1 LCQVEVREAEDG
13 EHVIPGKVLIA
24 PGGYHMLLQRSGSSY
39 YVVIKDGPMVC
50 HQKPSVEVMF
60 NSVAKY
66 AGSNAIGA
74 ILTGMGEDGAEGLLA
89 MRKAGART
97 IGQDEASCVVY
108 GMPKA
113 AFERGGV
120 ERVVSLDRIT
130 ATMLDMALGRG

>member
-1 LCQVEVREAEDG
+1 
-13 EHVIPGKVLIA
+13 
-24 PGGYHMLLQRSGSSY
+24 MLLQRSGSNY

-66 AGSNAIGA
+66 AGSNAVGA
-74 ILTGMGEDGAEGLLA
+74 ILTGMGEDGADGLLA

-120 ERVVSLDRIT
+120 ERVVSLDRVT
-130 ATMLDMALGRG
+130 STMLDLAVGRG